1 MVHHGL
7 HWHGFMG
14 VLNTDG
20 FSKRH
25 WPSLAFSFYRLVR
38 ADIGEVPH
46 DEIEFCLPYPLDL
59 LLI

>member
-1 MVHHGL
+1 
-7 HWHGFMG
+7 MG